1 MASVT
6 PSLAC
11 SNQNGETPQRNE
23 GVDTHALMTQHP
35 INTELSAGARLAGH
49 LASKNLAADSAMSQS
64 NIIHLAADLSF
75 LHTDYLWRMPGSWIG
90 YDYYSTSEFYE
101 DIARIAQRGVMDML
115 FFGDTGG
122 TPEDYGG
129 SYEAGVRYGAKW
141 PRHDM
146 APMIPLM
153 AKAASGVG
161 FAITMSTTY
170 HHPFYVARFFN
181 ALDHV
186 TRGRIAWNAVT
197 SAYKN
202 EAANYGFDVMM
213 DHDERYRRAQEFL
226 EVACKL
232 WDSVEKDAIVT
243 DRETGIFADPAKV
256 HRIDHRGRYFNV
268 RGPLPALPSPQ
279 QRPVIIQAGLSG
291 PGMDLAATYADMQFS
306 TRRTVASMQQ
316 HRAALDAK
324 LAQVGRKPRDVGI
337 LWSIRIQVAESD
349 AAAKEKERQYLESI
363 RPEAGL
369 VEMSAQYN
377 VDFSKARPGMRLADF
392 ADEVRAQKGNY
403 GSFEELLKTT
413 DPSQTVEEF
422 GRRFLV
428 DRILVAAGTPK
439 AIVDKLEEMHV
450 ATGANGGFIL
460 GRGYSAMDN
469 IREFVEFV
477 VPELQRRGLSKRK
490 YTGATLR
497 ENLS

>member
-1 MASVT
+1 
-6 PSLAC
+6 
-11 SNQNGETPQRNE
+11 
-23 GVDTHALMTQHP
+23 
-35 INTELSAGARLAGH
+35 
-49 LASKNLAADSAMSQS
+49 MSESQT
-64 NIIHLAADLSF
+64 IHLAADLSF
-75 LHTDYLWRMPGSWIG
+75 LHTDYLWRMPGSWVG

-129 SYEAGVRYGAKW
+129 NHEAPVRYGAKW

-161 FAITMSTTY
+161 FALTMSTTY

-213 DHDERYRRAQEFL
+213 DHDERYERAQEFL

-232 WDSVEKDAIVT
+232 WDSVEKDALIG
-243 DRETGIFADPAKV
+243 DREKGIFADPAKV

-306 TRRTVASMQQ
+306 TRRTVASMKQ

-324 LAQVGRKPRDVGI
+324 LAPVGRKPRDVGI

-349 AAAKEKERQYLESI
+349 ADAKEKERQYLESI

-450 ATGANGGFIL
+450 ASGANGGFIL

-497 ENLS
+497 ENLN